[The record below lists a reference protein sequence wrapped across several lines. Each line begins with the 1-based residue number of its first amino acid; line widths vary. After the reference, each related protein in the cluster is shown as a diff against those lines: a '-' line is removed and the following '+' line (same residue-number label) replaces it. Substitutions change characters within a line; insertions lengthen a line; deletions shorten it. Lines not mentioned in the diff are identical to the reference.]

1 VGPLCDGGRLS
12 SSFVERSLRD
22 ARDAYF
28 ADLGS
33 GTGRLVAQAW
43 LELPGLQQSL
53 GVELAPSRH
62 AAAMRAWRRVE
73 QSGSDALSLARAHR
87 HGGTGSG
94 EAPEFRAASL
104 LETDLSAVTH
114 AYVASVCMGDELT
127 SAIWSKLRSS
137 APRLRTV
144 ATLRPFR
151 LEDAAEALSHVAC
164 AEMTWDAEESGETD
178 VYVYELGDVTSV

>member
-1 VGPLCDGGRLS
+1 LS